1 VSLKIRLKRAGSK
14 KRPFYR
20 VVVTDSRR
28 ARDSRSLEDIGYYNP
43 LEDPV
48 VVNVDRD
55 KVAHWTSQGALPSE
69 TVRSLLLRENSTH
82 ASRRE
87 IPDFTAEAPRPKP
100 VTDGG
105 DKGRGKGRGK
115 PSAAPAPA
123 ATAVAEA
130 PPEPAAVVEA
140 PAAPVAEV
148 ASDEAPTQPVEAPA
162 ETEGSEPKPEGSEPK
177 PEA

>member
-28 ARDSRSLEDIGYYNP
+28 ARDSRSIEDIGYYNP

-55 KVAHWTSQGALPSE
+55 KVAAWTKQGATASE
-69 TVRSLLLRENSTH
+69 TVQALLRRENTAH
-82 ASRRE
+82 ASRRDV
-87 IPDFTAEAPRPKP
+87 PDFSADAPRVKP
-100 VTDGG
+100 AREVEGE
-105 DKGRGKGRGK
+105 KRGKGRGK
-115 PSAAPAPA
+115 ARDAAPAA

-130 PPEPAAVVEA
+130 PAPEA
-140 PAAPVAEV
+140 PAV
-148 ASDEAPTQPVEAPA
+148 DEGPSQAIKAPA
-162 ETEGSEPKPEGSEPK
+162 EGPDPKPES
-177 PEA
+177 